1 MKKRKSVHRLR
12 VVDWDDLVRLLL
24 QQLPQYAWASQGRR
38 RETGSTRKDT
48 KYNDN
53 K

>member
-1 MKKRKSVHRLR
+1 MKKKKIVHRLR
-12 VVDWDDLVRLLL
+12 MVDWDDLVHLLL

-38 RETGSTRKDT
+38 RETKKYKEDA